1 MKPLRILQ
9 TEAATG
15 FGGQEQYIFRMMC
28 AMRDQGHHLEAV
40 CQPHAQLAHRL
51 EDAGFTVHGLY
62 TDGPVNYACGVVRL
76 RSILRRG
83 RFDVLNTNS
92 RRDTLLAGV
101 AGRLAGTPLIVR
113 TRHLAKRVG
122 SLLSYTG
129 VPHRVCTSSEFVRGL
144 LLAKGVDPAH
154 VCAVYPCIQDGCC
167 TAVRTGAL
175 RSELGL
181 SASDILVGCVAVMR
195 AEKGHRDL
203 IEAVEPLLSELPAV
217 HLILVGGGSPGF
229 EQISALVADRGLTG
243 RVHLLGA
250 RSDVIR
256 IMPDLDVFALATHM
270 EAAGMVFAEA
280 GACGVPVVGTR
291 VGGVPEMMDAGN
303 SGLLVPVGDIPGLR
317 AAIRMLILD
326 PDRRSRMGAAGRAFC
341 CDGGRFSPATMARR
355 MEAAYREWL
364 CQRGFGD
371 FGASP

>member
-1 MKPLRILQ
+1 
-9 TEAATG
+9 
-15 FGGQEQYIFRMMC
+15 
-28 AMRDQGHHLEAV
+28 V
-40 CQPHAQLAHRL
+40 
-51 EDAGFTVHGLY
+51 
-62 TDGPVNYACGVVRL
+62 
-76 RSILRRG
+76 RSILRHG

-101 AGRLAGTPLIVR
+101 AGRFAGTPLIVR

-144 LLAKGVDPAH
+144 LLAKGVNPAH
-154 VCAVYPCIQDGCC
+154 VRAVHPCIQEACC

-175 RSELGL
+175 RRELGL
-181 SASDILVGCVAVMR
+181 SDGDILIGCVAVMR

-203 IEAVEPLLSELPAV
+203 IEAVAPLLSELPAV

-250 RSDVIR
+250 RSDVVR
-256 IMPDLDVFALATHM
+256 ILPDLDVFALATHM

-303 SGLLVPVGDIPGLR
+303 SGLLVPVGDISGLR
-317 AAIRMLILD
+317 DAIRLLILD
-326 PDRRSRMGAAGRAFC
+326 PDRRRRMGAAGRAFC
-341 CDGGRFSPATMARR
+341 CDGGRFSPGTMARR
-355 MEAAYREWL
+355 MESAYREWL
-364 CQRGFGD
+364 HQRGFDDSGD
-371 FGASP
+371 QP